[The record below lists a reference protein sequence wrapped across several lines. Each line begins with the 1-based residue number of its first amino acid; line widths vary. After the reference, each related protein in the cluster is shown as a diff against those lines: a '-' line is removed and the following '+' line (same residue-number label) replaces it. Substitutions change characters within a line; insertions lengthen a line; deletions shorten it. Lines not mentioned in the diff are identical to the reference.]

1 MNPQLPAY
9 LQNKA
14 RVDLNARA
22 TAGMGGVMPPHISIR
37 GNSYTLIDGNGAQQ
51 PVGPFMDACV
61 IDILGV
67 MGKRYYEND
76 WTPGSD
82 EPPTCWSTNGV
93 GPSRESVHPQ
103 SPTCSE
109 CQWNVRGSETSR
121 ISNKPIKAC
130 RDEKI
135 VALLLPQYPGMLFQ
149 LVIPPGSF
157 KNWSGFTKPFENSG
171 MDVSDVLIRFGFQPQ
186 VNGVMTFEVSKD
198 QQGNGLYMPEHL
210 VAVFNK
216 ALQTKATDTLV
227 GRNDVPIALPAPVA
241 ATAVPVTH
249 AGRVYDTAGKEQPLL
264 PDQYIDAQ
272 GYIQMK
278 PAAQFGGQPQAQ
290 VPFGA
295 SAAATNTQPLGNVQP
310 AATPQTEQPRTRTR
324 RTREQIA
331 ADNAAKAAAQ
341 AGGSP
346 PGQTQVQPQA
356 PFPVNQP
363 GGFGNPLPASGA
375 AVQTRNPSFGP
386 QGQPSDTPTQQ
397 VTQTSFGQG
406 SANTASPSN
415 SGSFGIQ
422 QGADPNVDPAL
433 AAMLRELG
441 QSG

>member
-1 MNPQLPAY
+1 MNAQLPAY

-14 RVDLNARA
+14 RVDLNTRA
-22 TAGMGGVMPPHISIR
+22 TAGMGGVVPPHISIR

-67 MGKRYYEND
+67 MGKKYYEND

-135 VALLLPQYPGMLFQ
+135 VALLLPQYPAMLFQ

-210 VAVFNK
+210 VPVFNK
-216 ALQTKATDTLV
+216 ALQSKATDALV
-227 GRNDVPIALPAPVA
+227 GRNDVPIALPAPQSTQNAGQQAMPAGGTSA
-241 ATAVPVTH
+241 ANP
-249 AGRVYDTAGKEQPLL
+249 G
-264 PDQYIDAQ
+264 
-272 GYIQMK
+272 
-278 PAAQFGGQPQAQ
+278 FGGGQQTQ

-295 SAAATNTQPLGNVQP
+295 GAATNQPTTWAPPSTNP
-310 AATPQTEQPRTRTR
+310 APAQTAASPSDKPPRTR

-331 ADNAAKAAAQ
+331 ADNAAKAAQ
-341 AGGSP
+341 AGNP
-346 PGQTQVQPQA
+346 PPNPAAPGQPAQA

-363 GGFGNPLPASGA
+363 GSFGGPPANVPFGGAHGA
-375 AVQTRNPSFGP
+375 AAQQTTAAFAATANP
-386 QGQPSDTPTQQ
+386 TPP
-397 VTQTSFGQG
+397 
-406 SANTASPSN
+406 PSN
-415 SGSFGIQ
+415 AGSFGIQ
-422 QGADPNVDPAL
+422 NGADPNADPAL
-433 AAMLRELG
+433 AQMLRELG
-441 QSG
+441 Q